1 MNACAR
7 FLSQFSSRP
16 VGASCLFSAFLLLVA
31 SPCLAAYILPATGQT
46 KCYNDT
52 TEITCPEPGEA
63 YYGQDSQYQAG
74 SPMAY
79 QANANGTVTDL
90 VTGLLWQQATSN
102 TARTYSQVQAYCS
115 SYSPDGS
122 TDWRVPSLQELATI
136 IDYSTEG
143 PVWNNIFS
151 GFISSVG
158 SGYFSSQAYVGD
170 TTQIWGV
177 QFYYG
182 QIDYDSTADT
192 GYVRCVRGTALPAP
206 SLVAS
211 GGDSLLDQSTGL
223 IWQKAASQ
231 GPMAWEDA
239 LAYCESA
246 TTDNNNDW
254 RLPNRR
260 ELASIIDF
268 TRQGPAFST
277 LFTGASA
284 SYWTS
289 STRNDKG
296 NNGWYVNFTDGYS
309 SYYYSKSYGNYV
321 RCVRG
326 GSTLI
331 VTAVLVGVPD
341 SPTASTS
348 ATITVGGTDVVAY
361 RYKLDDGNWSDET
374 SISTAIILTGLSNGE
389 HTLQVLAK
397 GSRGS
402 WQSTAVPTVATWT
415 VLGGGSTHPAINL
428 LLLH

>member
-7 FLSQFSSRP
+7 FLSQFSSRL
-16 VGASCLFSAFLLLVA
+16 VRASCLLPIFLFLAA

-46 KCYNDT
+46 KCYDNT
-52 TEITCPEPGEA
+52 TEITCPDPGKA
-63 YYGQDSQYQAG
+63 FYGQDSQYQAG

-79 QANANGTVTDL
+79 QSNVNGTVTDL
-90 VTGLLWQQATSN
+90 VTGLIWQQSASG
-102 TARTYSQVQAYCS
+102 TARNYSQVQAYCS
-115 SYSPDGS
+115 SYSPDGA

-143 PVWNNIFS
+143 PVWKNVFFGSFS
-151 GFISSVG
+151 SGG
-158 SGYFSSQAYVGD
+158 SGYFSSQTYVGD

-182 QIDYDSTADT
+182 QIEYDAATAT
-192 GYVRCVRGTALPAP
+192 GYVRCVRGAALPTP

-211 GGDSLLDQSTGL
+211 GGDSLLDESTGL
-223 IWQKAASQ
+223 IWQKTASQ
-231 GPMAWEDA
+231 GPLNWENA
-239 LAYCESA
+239 LAYCENA
-246 TTDNNNDW
+246 TTDNNTDW

-268 TRQGPAFST
+268 TRQAPAFST

-289 STRNDKG
+289 STRNNKG
-296 NNGWYVNFTDGYS
+296 NNGWYVDFRTGYS
-309 SYYYSKSYGNYV
+309 SYYYLKTYENYV

-331 VTAVLVGVPD
+331 VTAVLSGVPD
-341 SPTASTS
+341 SPTSS
-348 ATITVGGTDVVAY
+348 NKATITVGGTDVVAY
-361 RYKLDDGNWSDET
+361 RYKLDDGNWSDEI
-374 SISTAIILTGLSNGE
+374 SISTPITLTGLPHGE

-402 WQSTAVPTVATWT
+402 WQSTAAPTEVSWT
-415 VLGGGSTHPAINL
+415 VLGGGTPPGINL
-428 LLLH
+428 LLFN